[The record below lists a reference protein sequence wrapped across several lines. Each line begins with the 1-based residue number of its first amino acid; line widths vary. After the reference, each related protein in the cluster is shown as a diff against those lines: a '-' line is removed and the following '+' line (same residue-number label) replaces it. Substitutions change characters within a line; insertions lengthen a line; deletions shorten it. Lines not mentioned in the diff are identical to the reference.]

1 MSKLRG
7 RGLAFFVLIGLV
19 IPLGAHAA
27 ASGGLETRLDFS
39 ICANITS
46 TTYPLSGPMS
56 TACGPPVLS
65 PNDAIIP
72 PNGMCQLPGNLDLGT
87 FTTAQNPLG
96 AFVASGT
103 PNRCTNP
110 PTRGQGA
117 GGAAIDVSVVQRGF
131 CPTSFATSTREGP
144 MSGVLFP
151 IGSPPLGTYDVTV
164 TLPPQTATDGY
175 GVTTTWAGVSVKGV
189 LRVGARFKQT
199 DAHALV
205 TRGQFAALL
214 HNSFAGIGAG
224 YLTASRSGATTRLT
238 GIDYYACGTI
248 DISATVRYGK
258 HGAMRGTG
266 SFTGGTGNY
275 DGIKG
280 DFTLR
285 GTYNAK
291 TGRGN
296 FVLSGEASF

>member
-7 RGLAFFVLIGLV
+7 RGLAFCVLIGLV
-19 IPLGAHAA
+19 VTLGARAA
-27 ASGGLETRLDFS
+27 ASGGLETRLNFS

-46 TTYPLSGPMS
+46 TSYPPNGPMS

-72 PNGMCQLPGNLDLGT
+72 PNGMCQLPGNTDLGA

-96 AFVASGT
+96 MFVASGA

-144 MSGVLFP
+144 MSGVLFS

-189 LRVGARFKQT
+189 LRVGATFKET
-199 DAHALV
+199 DAHAVV
-205 TRGQFAALL
+205 TRNQFAAVL
-214 HNSFAGIGAG
+214 HSSFAGIGAG
-224 YLTASRSGATTRLT
+224 YLTASKSGSTTKFT

-248 DISATVRYGK
+248 DVTATVTYGK
-258 HGAMRGTG
+258 RGAMRGTG
-266 SFTGGTGNY
+266 SFVGGTGNY
-275 DGIKG
+275 NGIKG

-285 GTYNAK
+285 GRYNAK
-291 TGRGN
+291 TGRGG
-296 FVLSGEASF
+296 FVLTGEASF